1 MVKKGKYMNQF
12 ISQLIDRRSIRNFN
26 PDMVPDEDINDILE
40 AGLYA
45 ATGMNNQKLR
55 LIAITDK
62 NVRNEISQMNAKI
75 MGKDMDP
82 FYGAPVIIIALAD
95 KSAGTYIYDGSL
107 ALGNMMNAASSLGL
121 GSCWIH
127 RAKEEFESPEGKDL
141 LKKWG
146 LEGDFE
152 GIGHLAVGYAANPE
166 DMKAERLERKAGR
179 IVRI

>member
-75 MGKDMDP
+75 MGKD
-82 FYGAPVIIIALAD
+82 
-95 KSAGTYIYDGSL
+95 
-107 ALGNMMNAASSLGL
+107 
-121 GSCWIH
+121 
-127 RAKEEFESPEGKDL
+127 L